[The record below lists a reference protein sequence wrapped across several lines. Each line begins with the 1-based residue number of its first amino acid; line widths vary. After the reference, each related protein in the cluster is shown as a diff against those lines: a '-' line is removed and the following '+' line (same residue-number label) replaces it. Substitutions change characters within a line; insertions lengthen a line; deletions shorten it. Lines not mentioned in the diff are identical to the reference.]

1 MLSIASQTAPPVA
14 GGEKTR
20 FHHSRD
26 DRARGMLYGFSGVIL
41 QGALVTLE
49 LAISSVVLAV
59 LIGLAGAGA
68 KLSAN
73 RPLALI
79 FEGYTTLIRGV
90 PDLVLMLLIF
100 YGLQIALNG
109 VTDAIGMEQIDI
121 DPMVAGIITLGFIYG
136 AYFTE
141 TFRGAYMAVP
151 KGHIEAATAYGFT
164 SSQTFRRIMFPAMMR
179 YALPGIG
186 NNWQVILKATAL
198 VSLLGLEDVVK
209 ATQLA
214 GKSTWEPF
222 YFAVVCGVIYLVFT
236 TVSNGVLLL
245 LERRYSVGVKR
256 ADL

>member
-1 MLSIASQTAPPVA
+1 
-14 GGEKTR
+14 
-20 FHHSRD
+20 
-26 DRARGMLYGFSGVIL
+26 MLYGFSGVIL

-59 LIGLAGAGA
+59 IIGLIGAGG
-68 KLSAN
+68 KLSQN
-73 RPLALI
+73 RLS
-79 FEGYTTLIRGV
+79 G
-90 PDLVLMLLIF
+90 LIF
-100 YGLQIALNG
+100 YGLQIALNTVTEAMG
-109 VTDAIGMEQIDI
+109 VGQIDI

-136 AYFTE
+136 AYYTE
-141 TFRGAYMAVP
+141 TFRGAFMAVP
-151 KGHIEAATAYGFT
+151 KGHIEAATAFGFT
-164 SSQTFRRIMFPAMMR
+164 RGQVFRRIMFPAMMR

-186 NNWQVILKATAL
+186 NNWQVILKSTAL

-222 YFAVVCGVIYLVFT
+222 YFAIVCGVIYLVFT
-236 TVSNGVLLL
+236 TVSNGVLLF

>member
-1 MLSIASQTAPPVA
+1 
-14 GGEKTR
+14 
-20 FHHSRD
+20 
-26 DRARGMLYGFSGVIL
+26 MLYGFSGVIL

-49 LAISSVVLAV
+49 LALSSVVLAV

-68 KLSAN
+68 KLSTN
-73 RPLALI
+73 RALVLL

-109 VTDAIGMEQIDI
+109 ITDAIGMAQIDI

-141 TFRGAYMAVP
+141 TFRGAYLAVP
-151 KGHIEAATAYGFT
+151 KGHIEAATAFGFT
-164 SSQTFRRIMFPAMMR
+164 SSQTF
-179 YALPGIG
+179 
-186 NNWQVILKATAL
+186 QVILKATAL

-222 YFAVVCGVIYLVFT
+222 YFAIVCGLIYLVFT

>member
-1 MLSIASQTAPPVA
+1 
-14 GGEKTR
+14 
-20 FHHSRD
+20 
-26 DRARGMLYGFSGVIL
+26 MLYGFSGVIL
-41 QGALVTLE
+41 QGAIVTLE
-49 LAISSVVLAV
+49 LALSSVVLAV
-59 LIGLAGAGA
+59 LIGLVGAGA
-68 KLSAN
+68 KLSQN
-73 RPLALI
+73 RVTGLI
-79 FEGYTTLIRGV
+79 FEAYTTLIRGV

-100 YGLQIALNG
+100 YGLQIALNTL
-109 VTDAIGMEQIDI
+109 TDAIGISQIDI
-121 DPMVAGIITLGFIYG
+121 DPMVGIITLGFIYG

-141 TFRGAYMAVP
+141 TFRGAFMAVP
-151 KGHIEAATAYGFT
+151 IGHIEAATAFGFT
-164 SSQTFRRIMFPAMMR
+164 SSQIFRRIMFPAMMR

-222 YFAVVCGVIYLVFT
+222 YFAIVCGLIYLVFT
-236 TVSNGVLLL
+236 TVSNGVLLF